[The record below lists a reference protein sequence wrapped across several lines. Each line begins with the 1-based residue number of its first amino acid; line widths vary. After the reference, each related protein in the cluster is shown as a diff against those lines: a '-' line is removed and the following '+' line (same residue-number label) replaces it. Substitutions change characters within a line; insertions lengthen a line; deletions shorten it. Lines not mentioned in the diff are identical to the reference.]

1 MTSACVK
8 LDVYQPPMS
17 LRTADT
23 FVPVVFDA
31 SSQPPMASSKAAAP
45 ANARGVVAMCILSS
59 RSLAAPM
66 AASLHLVRMSFFL
79 RGLESMSGSE
89 LGCHLRLCPN
99 INK

>member
-23 FVPVVFDA
+23 FVSIVFDA
-31 SSQPPMASSKAAAP
+31 SSQPPMASSKAPAP
-45 ANARGVVAMCILSS
+45 ANARGVVAMCILFS

-66 AASLHLVRMSFFL
+66 AASLHLARMSFFCAAWSRCL
-79 RGLESMSGSE
+79 ALEM
-89 LGCHLRLCPN
+89 GCHLLSAR
-99 INK
+99 KSTS